1 MSERP
6 STRSRASAGRP
17 SAPKEVGAE
26 WAELLCLL
34 PNYSPF
40 KSPGGAWFDASKAQA
55 AIAFIEECIHH
66 VEGEMSG
73 KPFKL
78 QPWQKAFVANLFGWL
93 RQDAKGRVVRRYREA
108 LLFVSRKNGKTPLA
122 AAVALYVFFCDGEK
136 GQQDY
141 VAAAEREQAGML
153 FRQAK
158 GMIELSPQLRAAC
171 RIYGGNAAAGQSR
184 SVVRESDGSFLRVI
198 AADANTQHGGNTHL
212 VIIDEL
218 HAQPNRDL
226 VDVLTTSTASE
237 NRAQPLTLY
246 LTTADY
252 NRPSICNEVYA
263 RGVAARD
270 AQPGEAGD
278 DPSFLP
284 AIYEAKKTDDW
295 RDEAVWAKANP
306 NLGVSVSID
315 YLRREVKRAESSL
328 PYRSIFLRLHLN
340 MQTDAAEGAIDLL
353 QWDAMAGG
361 VDDEDLAG
369 RDCWGGLDLSST
381 TDLSAFALVF
391 PLEDEDER
399 MAVRVWMWA
408 PSATAHR
415 RSREDRVPYESWGE
429 EGFVTLTDGNA
440 IDHDVIRRDVNE
452 ICERYNVKSIGADQY
467 NAVQLLIQLRGDGL
481 PVEKFGQ
488 GFFSMS
494 PAVKALLTLVAEGR
508 LLHGGNPAL
517 RWMAGNF
524 MLDKDP
530 AENLK
535 PTKKRSPDRI
545 DGMVALTMAVGKWA
559 ADESLNE
566 VPRVEVW

>member
-1 MSERP
+1 MTAGP
-6 STRSRASAGRP
+6 STPES
-17 SAPKEVGAE
+17 VGPE
-26 WAELLCLL
+26 WAVMLRLL
-34 PNYSPF
+34 PGFDPF
-40 KSPGGAWFDASKAQA
+40 RSTGGAWFDADAAQA
-55 AIAFIEECIHH
+55 AIGFIEEYVTHI
-66 VEGEMSG
+66 EGALSG
-73 KPFKL
+73 KPFRL
-78 QPWQKAFVANLFGWL
+78 SPWQRCFVANLFGW
-93 RQDAKGRVVRRYREA
+93 RRAGPDGTTIRRFAEA
-108 LLFVSRKNGKTPLA
+108 LLYVPRKNGKTPLA
-122 AAVALYVFFCDGEK
+122 AAIALYVLFCDQEA
-136 GQQDY
+136 GQQNY
-141 VAAAEREQAGML
+141 VAAADREQAGKL
-153 FRQAK
+153 FRQCK
-158 GMIELSPQLRAAC
+158 GMVEARDELSSRCDIFGGRAE
-171 RIYGGNAAAGQSR
+171 AGQSKSIVLKR
-184 SVVRESDGSFLRVI
+184 DGSFLQVLS
-198 AADANTQHGGNTHL
+198 ADANSKHGQNSHL
-212 VIIDEL
+212 VIVDEL

-226 VDVLTTSTASE
+226 VDVLTTSTASA
-237 NRAQPLTLY
+237 NRHQPLTLY
-246 LTTADY
+246 LTTADH
-252 NRPSICNEVYA
+252 NRPSICNEVYRRA
-263 RGVAARD
+263 CAVRD
-270 AQPGEAGD
+270 AVPGGPGD
-278 DPSFLP
+278 DPAFLP
-284 AIYEAKKTDDW
+284 AVWDVPKACDW
-295 RDEAVWAKANP
+295 RGEDVWAQANP
-306 NLGVSVSID
+306 NLGVSVNLD
-315 YLRREVKRAESSL
+315 YLRREAKKAETNL
-328 PYRSIFLRLHLN
+328 PYRGTFCRLHLN

-353 QWDAMAGG
+353 QWDAMAGN

-408 PSATAHR
+408 PGATAHR

-440 IDHDVIRRDVNE
+440 IDHDIIRRDVSE

-494 PAVKALLTLVAEGR
+494 PAVKALLTLIAEGR